1 MYPPG
6 PEPARLPAAHPG
18 ATAATAPVPPAAAA
32 PPWTPRRWG
41 AGLAVILGLAALARL
56 LYLRE
61 VAALPFFDQPVGDSA
76 AHLKRAAEIAAG
88 GWLPARPFYYCSI
101 FYPYFLATALA
112 IFHGS
117 LVAVCAIQA
126 LAGVAVVGLLAHL
139 ARRLYGPLAGLGAGA
154 LAALYGPFAFLESDV
169 LGVVWG
175 QLALATAMIACVAGS
190 EEAPRGRP
198 RSTAWMALA
207 GLAFGLAAVERPNLL
222 ALAPLAAAWCAA
234 RAGPRAWRP
243 LAALAGGVALPLA
256 TVLALNVAGSGQW
269 VPLTT
274 SFGIN
279 LSLGYHEGANGT
291 FSEPW
296 EREDPEFSAQHVEPE
311 DAMVARA
318 SLETGRALDARAASA
333 YWTRRALD
341 WIRAHPGE
349 AAGITLRKA
358 ALMLNAAEVP
368 NHLDFGFIREH
379 APALWLMPVGFGAV
393 LALAVLGFGDAVLRR
408 RRRGETGL
416 LLLLAAGVLASVLP
430 FTVADRYRAP
440 MVLPLI
446 VAAGAGVAALARL
459 ARERHAGAERGT
471 AVVLAASL
479 VAALVSTVPLVR
491 PLRGRDEWML
501 AQAWQARGDLP
512 RAIAAYEAAVRETG
526 DRGELLNNLAMAYRA
541 AGDRARAEAALRR
554 AIAAAPALAYPHKNL
569 GMLLIV
575 RGARDSALAE
585 LREAER
591 LAPGDAETAG
601 AIGALLAERGDR
613 DAARAAFARA
623 RALAPGDAR
632 LRGLIEHYSAALK

>member
-1 MYPPG
+1 MS
-6 PEPARLPAAHPG
+6 AADPN
-18 ATAATAPVPPAAAA
+18 ATAPPTPA
-32 PPWTPRRWG
+32 PPGVVSPPWPARRWR
-41 AGLAVILGLAALARL
+41 AGLAVILCVAAVARL

-76 AHLKRAAEIAAG
+76 VHLKRAAEIATG
-88 GWLPARPFYYCSI
+88 VWLPARPFYYCSI
-101 FYPYFLATALA
+101 FYPYFLAAALA
-112 IFHGS
+112 LFHGS
-117 LVAVCAIQA
+117 LAAVCAIQA

-139 ARRLYGPLAGLGAGA
+139 ARRLYGPLAGLAAGA
-154 LAALYGPFAFLESDV
+154 LAALYGPFAFFESDV

-175 QLALATAMIACVAGS
+175 QLALVIAMIACVAWS
-190 EEAPRGRP
+190 EGESRRRP
-198 RSTAWMALA
+198 HVTAWLGLA
-207 GLAFGLAAVERPNLL
+207 GVALGLAAVERPNLL
-222 ALAPLAAAWCAA
+222 ALAPVVAAWCLA
-234 RAGPRAWRP
+234 RAGRRRAWRP
-243 LAALAGGVALPLA
+243 LGALAGGVALPLA
-256 TVLALNVAGSGQW
+256 IVLALNVAGSGQW

-279 LSLGYHEGANGT
+279 LSLGYHEGATGT
-291 FSEPW
+291 FEEPW
-296 EREDPEFSAQHVEPE
+296 ERADPDFAARHVEPE
-311 DAMVARA
+311 EAMVERA
-318 SLETGRALDARAASA
+318 SLETGRALDAREASA
-333 YWTRRALD
+333 YWAHRALGF
-341 WIRAHPGE
+341 IRAHPAE
-349 AAGITLRKA
+349 AAAITLRKA
-358 ALMLNAAEVP
+358 ALMLNAVEVP
-368 NHLDFGFIREH
+368 NHLDYGFIREH

-393 LALAVLGFGDAVLRR
+393 LALAVLGFGDALLRR
-408 RRRGETGL
+408 RRREDTGL

-440 MVLPLI
+440 LVLPLL
-446 VAAGAGVAALARL
+446 VAAGAGVAVLARL
-459 ARERHAGAERGT
+459 ARERHAGADRAT
-471 AVVLAASL
+471 VVILAASL
-479 VAALVSTVPLVR
+479 VAALVAVVPLVR

-512 RAIAAYEAAVRETG
+512 RAIAAYEAAVREQG

-541 AGDRARAEAALRR
+541 TGDRARAEATLRR

-601 AIGALLAERGDR
+601 AIGALLAERGER